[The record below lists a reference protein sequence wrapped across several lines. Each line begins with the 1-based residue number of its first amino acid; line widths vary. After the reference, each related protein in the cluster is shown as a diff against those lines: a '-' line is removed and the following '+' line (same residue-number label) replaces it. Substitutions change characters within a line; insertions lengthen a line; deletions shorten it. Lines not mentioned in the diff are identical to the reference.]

1 MQHAKN
7 TTDTPVICIISGVY
21 IFGSVLRV
29 LHVGEQDESTCVHV
43 AATTTSSSSSSYFP
57 LKILVHYVEMKAVK
71 RKPSGQTDVTRQYC
85 TSDT

>member
-7 TTDTPVICIISGVY
+7 TTETSLLCVISGVY

-29 LHVGEQDESTCVHV
+29 LHVGEQDESTCVHIV
-43 AATTTSSSSSSYFP
+43 ATTASSSSSSYFP
-57 LKILVHYVEMKAVK
+57 LKILHYVEMKAVK

>member
-7 TTDTPVICIISGVY
+7 TTDTPVLCIISSVY

-43 AATTTSSSSSSYFP
+43 AATTSSSSSSYFP
-57 LKILVHYVEMKAVK
+57 LKILHYVEMKVVK
-71 RKPSGQTDVTRQYC
+71 RKPSSQTDVTRQYC